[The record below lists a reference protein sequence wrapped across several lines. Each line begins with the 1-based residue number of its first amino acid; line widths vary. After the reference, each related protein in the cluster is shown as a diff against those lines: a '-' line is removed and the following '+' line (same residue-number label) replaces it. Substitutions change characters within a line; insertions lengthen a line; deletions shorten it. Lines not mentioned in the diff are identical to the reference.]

1 MMIEGAQGYAAMAVT
16 GGAAGWRGIHV
27 QELGRRS
34 TISSR
39 ASLACR
45 LPLVFI
51 QKTKEEDEREHR
63 RDQKAMDAHGGW
75 CDRESDKVK
84 REGFVCF
91 CHN

>member
-1 MMIEGAQGYAAMAVT
+1 MAVT

-51 QKTKEEDEREHR
+51 QKTKEEDGREHR
-63 RDQKAMDAHGGW
+63 RDQKAMDGAWWLALDDLDTTIAGN
-75 CDRESDKVK
+75 RLYY
-84 REGFVCF
+84 
-91 CHN
+91 